1 MEGARKFIGRQ
12 SSHAPEAPQDQYQKV
27 LILIDRWHFS
37 RTGQLYNRTAERFHP
52 ANPSSSMGK
61 TPSDDF
67 LSLPRGVRVRE
78 NARLFSVSFLSLSIQ
93 NPQENSDA

>member
-37 RTGQLYNRTAERFHP
+37 GAAQLYKPIAERFHP
-52 ANPSSSMGK
+52 PNPSPSVGK